1 MKRLKQHN
9 ARKEAVPD
17 RPFCKGIF
25 LVSTAASI
33 LLFPVSCFAS
43 SNVQS
48 ANWTG
53 GDSLDSLMGAI
64 IGMMLTIARYAGM
77 GLTVWGVVKTVM
89 AYKDDNTNEITQ
101 GIRLAIVGIFLI
113 ALKSILSGLGLV
125 S

>member
-1 MKRLKQHN
+1 MKKNQI
-9 ARKEAVPD
+9 ETVPHH
-17 RPFCKGIF
+17 PS
-25 LVSTAASI
+25 LVKDTAGRIASI
-33 LLFPVSCFAS
+33 MTAISVLLFPQTVHAS
-43 SNVQS
+43 VVS

-53 GDSLDSLMGAI
+53 GDNIDTLVGGL

-77 GLTVWGVVKTVM
+77 GLTVWGIVKTVM

-101 GIRLAIVGIFLI
+101 GIRLSVVGIFLI